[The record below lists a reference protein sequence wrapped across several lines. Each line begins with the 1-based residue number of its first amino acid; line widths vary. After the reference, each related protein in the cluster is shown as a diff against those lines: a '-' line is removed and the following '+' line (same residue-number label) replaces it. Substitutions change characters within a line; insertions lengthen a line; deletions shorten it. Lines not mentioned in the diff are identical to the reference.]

1 MKISLY
7 APWDQC
13 TPDVTNITSSKR
25 VENQQVDDI
34 ADNELA
40 DSVSWKQKGER
51 GKTTLEWLSNL
62 SRNFESIVLGGMSAS
77 LWDEVTKTL
86 LNNGELK
93 GKQNQAVI
101 NSVNHHLFQ
110 FIGRQRPES
119 SLSRYVYLPGGNY
132 F

>member
-1 MKISLY
+1 MTY
-7 APWDQC
+7 
-13 TPDVTNITSSKR
+13 
-25 VENQQVDDI
+25 
-34 ADNELA
+34 
-40 DSVSWKQKGER
+40 
-51 GKTTLEWLSNL
+51 EWLSNL

-86 LNNGELK
+86 SNNGELK

-132 F
+132 FLNSFLREIAEILRKKLPSTFGCIETVRSEQYGILPVKNRKGKEEQAIYQLE

>member
-40 DSVSWKQKGER
+40 DLVSRKQKGEL
-51 GKTTLEWLSNL
+51 GKTTYEWLSNP
-62 SRNFESIVLGGMSAS
+62 SRNFESIVQGGMSAS

-86 LNNGELK
+86 SNNGELK

-110 FIGRQRPES
+110 FIGR
-119 SLSRYVYLPGGNY
+119 
-132 F
+132 